1 MRKFGLLLLAAVAAL
16 GVSALAANEKPPT
29 EFQDAMKSNGAIN
42 GAMGLP
48 AHIKAQDYDAIA
60 MDAVTLKGNFAK
72 AEAFFT
78 MKKVPA
84 AVDIA
89 IAAGKAATDLGAAAR
104 AKNDAA
110 IEAARAAVTPNCGGC
125 HKQFRE
131 QLPDKTYEIKVP

>member
-1 MRKFGLLLLAAVAAL
+1 MLTLAVAFGINL
-16 GVSALAANEKPPT
+16 LAANEKPTP
-29 EFQDAMKSNGAIN
+29 EYQDIMKSNAATN
-42 GAMGLP
+42 AALP